1 LLHIL
6 ASTSGGNAMRI
17 GITVDSSCDLPPEWL
32 HAHNVVVLPTTVQ
45 IDNTTFADDR
55 DPVATLKFYRET
67 LGERVHSA
75 ISIPFTSEQ
84 FREVYLSRLVTEYD
98 FVFSIVISKTRS
110 LIYEN
115 ATKASRE
122 ILRYY
127 HPIRQEAGLKG
138 NFQMRVMDSKSAFTG
153 PGIMVQEGARM
164 IAAGADHN
172 AVRERLEFLADNIYA
187 YMVPRDLFHL
197 RASIV
202 KRGDKSLP
210 WHRAALGTLLD
221 IKPIL
226 RIYRG
231 DTATVGKAKG
241 FDAGAISLFNYAADR
256 VRKGLLAPNVNL
268 SYGGELEKLR
278 ALPGY
283 DALARACAEH
293 GVQLTEAVMS
303 ITAMVNVG
311 EGALTVG
318 FAAEPHEPKF

>member
-1 LLHIL
+1 
-6 ASTSGGNAMRI
+6 MRI

-32 HAHNVVVLPTTVQ
+32 NAHKVVVLPTTVQ
-45 IDNTTFADDR
+45 IDNTTFADER
-55 DPVATLKFYRET
+55 NPVETLRFYRET

-75 ISIPFTSEQ
+75 NSIPFSSEQ
-84 FREVYLSRLVTEYD
+84 FREVYLNRLVTEYD

-115 ATKASRE
+115 ATKASHE

-127 HPIRQEAGLKG
+127 HPIREKAGLKG
-138 NFQMRVMDSKSAFTG
+138 IFQMRVMDSKSAFTG
-153 PGIMVQEGARM
+153 PGIMVQEGVRM
-164 IAAGADHN
+164 IEAGEHHN
-172 AVRERLEFLADNIYA
+172 AIRERLEFLSDNIYA

-241 FDAGAISLFNYAADR
+241 FDAGAVALFNYAAER
-256 VRKGLLAPNVNL
+256 VRKGLLAPYVNL
-268 SYGGELEKLR
+268 SYGGELDKLR

-283 DALARACAEH
+283 EVLEHACAENR
-293 GVQLTEAVMS
+293 VQLTEAVMS

-318 FAAEPHEPKF
+318 FAAEPHEAKF